1 MSETNIKALEWSEP
15 APPTKDVCHYDH
27 CHADTPF
34 GRYQIEWKS
43 WKDYPGYTVEAP
55 WEWIGTEDTL
65 EAAKLSAQADFERRV
80 SAAIA
85 SSLTPSEDMK

>member
-1 MSETNIKALEWSEP
+1 MSEASVIKLAWSDP
-15 APPTKDVCHYDH
+15 QPPKAGVCSYDN

-55 WEWIGTEDTL
+55 WAWIGTEDTL
-65 EAAKLSAQADFERRV
+65 DGAKLSAQADFETRV
-80 SAAIA
+80 RNA
-85 SSLTPSEDMK
+85 SEMI